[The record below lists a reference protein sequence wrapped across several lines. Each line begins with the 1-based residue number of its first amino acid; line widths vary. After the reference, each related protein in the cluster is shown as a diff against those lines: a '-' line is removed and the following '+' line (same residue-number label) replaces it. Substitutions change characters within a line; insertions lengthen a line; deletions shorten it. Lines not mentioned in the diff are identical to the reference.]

1 MTHFEK
7 LKAFALGFPSLEL
20 ETNPDFKN
28 AIQKTTHLNDFA
40 STFFRYESHEDLEE
54 VLEEFFNSNA

>member
-1 MTHFEK
+1 MTHFQK

-20 ETNPDFKN
+20 EANPHFAD
-28 AIQKTTHLNDFA
+28 AIQKTTHFNEFT